1 MGPRRRGTWLV
12 VAVAVVTASTWHDY
26 ATTSSPTAS
35 AVKASISHA
44 DAATSSPTRSAAPSL
59 RSSPSALATDAAVAY
74 QINPAHSGTQSGDPL
89 KPGLARRWEVD
100 LGGNVSYP
108 LIADGSV
115 YVTVAFPAALPAYT
129 RMYALDLSSGR
140 SRWGPVD
147 LATAWATSAYDSG
160 KLFVQ
165 LGDGT
170 LKALDA
176 GSGAALWTLRLP
188 GTAGFSSP
196 PTATGGTIFTAGA
209 GYVDAVSESTGTLLW
224 HTQVMNGDASSPAVT
239 STGVYVGYAC
249 NQDYDLN
256 PTTGSVIWHHTSSC
270 QGGGGLTPVPS
281 NGRVYA
287 RDPVQKNLILDSAT
301 GAELGVF
308 TAGPAPAFDG
318 GTGFFLNMSAA
329 GLPPADGGTL
339 EARDASTG
347 TVKWTFAGDGG
358 LKSAPIVSGG
368 YVYDGSSSGALYAL
382 AENTGQVVWT
392 DRISSGFTNPDSGQY
407 PALAIGQ
414 GGLAAP
420 FGNSLV
426 FYTSAVLAAPAP
438 QPTSGSDSAVAYQL
452 NAQHSGG
459 QSTDPLRLPATR
471 LWGSALEGT
480 PSYPLIV
487 GGRIYLTLSGSPTK
501 LAAFN
506 AADGSVPWPA
516 VDLSTSWALPA
527 YDGGRIFTISADGWL
542 RAFDSATGAQLWQ
555 TTLPQSSFHSPPTAA
570 NGLVYVSSRG
580 PSSGT
585 LFAVDEQSGT
595 VRWSQNVAGGDQSAP
610 LVTTTG
616 VYVSYTCP
624 QVYDFD
630 PVSGHLIWHIGSASC
645 TPDAG
650 RTPVLSGGRLYVRD
664 WHTGLILDPATGDQL
679 GVFQSRVAPAFSGS
693 MAFYNNGEA
702 LEGWDLPTSSMV
714 WRFDA
719 DDGAFAES
727 APVVVNGNVFEM
739 LAGNLYAIDG
749 KTGRQ
754 VWVGAVGAEPTAY
767 ESGSG
772 TVLGGIAA
780 GGGYVVVPG
789 GGQITVFGSGGAVN
803 PPTATPADASV
814 SHQVNPAHSGGQPS
828 DGLTPPLAQKWS
840 IDLGG
845 AVSYPLIA
853 GGRVFVV
860 VQPAG
865 NVGPR
870 LYALERATGRSIWG
884 PVALSD
890 VRGHAILAY
899 DNGRIYATG
908 PGPGVVSQIS
918 VMRAFDAANGTE
930 IWSRGGVGNPVASQG
945 RLFAGPRRL
954 DEETGH
960 QLWHPVT
967 YAVDGFLDD
976 VTQGGVYLT
985 EGCEF
990 AFDMSPADGAI
1001 VWRHYGAQCTSGPP
1015 EESVVY
1021 GGRLYMHEGL
1031 TSTET
1036 ILDATTGA
1044 EVGTYASDTP
1054 PAFAGN
1060 LIYFLR
1066 ANTLEAHNLPG
1077 PGIAWTFA
1085 GDGGL
1090 VTAPVIVNGVV
1101 YIGSSSGTLYG
1112 LSAATG
1118 TLRWSGNVG
1127 AAMSRPDPMFADAL
1141 TGFGAAEG
1149 TLVVPAGARLVA
1161 YVSAT
1166 PAPTPSPTPIVTP
1179 PSRSDPVNQSSVNPI
1194 DSSRTSNQSPSLSP
1208 SPTPMGTPIPSS
1220 APTGSASPTPTA
1232 PSSPCRVL

>member
-1 MGPRRRGTWLV
+1 M
-12 VAVAVVTASTWHDY
+12 AVAVVTASTWH
-26 ATTSSPTAS
+26 AGATTTSSTPS
-35 AVKASISHA
+35 AA
-44 DAATSSPTRSAAPSL
+44 SSPNA
-59 RSSPSALATDAAVAY
+59 SPLPTDAAVAY

-89 KPGLARRWEVD
+89 TPGLARRWQVD

-129 RMYALDLSSGR
+129 RLYALDLSTGR
-140 SRWGPVD
+140 SRWAPVD
-147 LATAWATSAYDSG
+147 LPTAWATSAYDG
-160 KLFVQ
+160 GRLFVQ
-165 LGDGT
+165 LGNGT

-176 GSGAALWTLRLP
+176 QSGAPLWTLRLP

-196 PTATGGTIFTAGA
+196 PTAVGGTIFAAGA
-209 GYVDAVSESTGTLLW
+209 GYVDAVSESSGTLLW
-224 HTQVMNGDASSPAVT
+224 STPVLNGDASSPAVT

-256 PTTGSVIWHHTSSC
+256 PTNGSVIWHHTSSC
-270 QGGGGLTPVPS
+270 QGGGGLTSVPS

-287 RDPVQKNLILDSAT
+287 RDPVKKNLILDSAS
-301 GAELGVF
+301 GAELGLF
-308 TAGPAPAFDG
+308 TAGPAPAFDAS
-318 GTGFFLNMSAA
+318 TGFFVDRSTA

-339 EARDASTG
+339 EARDVSTG
-347 TVKWTFAGDGG
+347 AVKWAFNGDGG

-368 YVYDGSSSGALYAL
+368 YVYEGSSNGWLYAL
-382 AENTGQVVWT
+382 AENTGQVVWS

-426 FYTSAVLAAPAP
+426 FYTSAVVVAPSP
-438 QPTSGSDSAVAYQL
+438 QPTSGSDTAVGYQL
-452 NAQHSGG
+452 DPQHTGG
-459 QSTDPLRLPATR
+459 QSTDPLRLPAKR
-471 LWGSALEGT
+471 LWASALEGT
-480 PSYPLIV
+480 ASYPLIA
-487 GGRIYLTLSGSPTK
+487 GGRIYLTTSADLAPTR
-501 LAAFN
+501 LMALN
-506 AADGSVPWPA
+506 AADGSASWPA
-516 VDLSTSWALPA
+516 VDLSTSWASLA
-527 YDGGRIFTISADGWL
+527 YDNGRIFTIGAEGRL
-542 RAFDSATGAQLWQ
+542 RAFDAATGAQLWL
-555 TTLPQSSFHSPPTAA
+555 TALPQSSFHSPPTAA
-570 NGLVYVSSRG
+570 NGSVYVSGRG
-580 PSSGT
+580 ASSGT
-585 LFAVDEQSGT
+585 LFAVDEQTGA

-624 QVYDFD
+624 QVYDFN
-630 PVSGHLIWHIGSASC
+630 PVSGHLIWHIGPASC

-664 WHTGLILDPATGDQL
+664 WHTGLILDPATGNQL

-702 LEGWDLPTSSMV
+702 LEGWDLTTSSMV

-719 DDGAFAES
+719 SDGAFAES
-727 APVVVNGNVFEM
+727 APVVVNGNVFQM
-739 LAGNLYAIDG
+739 FAGNLYAIDG

-754 VWVGAVGAEPTAY
+754 VWVGAVGAEPIAY
-767 ESGSG
+767 ESGYGS
-772 TVLGGIAA
+772 LGGIAA
-780 GGGYVVVPG
+780 GGGYLVVPG
-789 GGQITVFGSGGAVN
+789 GGQITVFGSGGVVN
-803 PPTATPADASV
+803 PPAATPADASV
-814 SHQVNPAHSGGQPS
+814 SHQVNPVHSGGQPN

-845 AVSYPLIA
+845 TVSYPLIA
-853 GGRVFVV
+853 AGRVFVV

-870 LYALERATGRSIWG
+870 LYALDRATGRSIWG

-899 DNGRIYATG
+899 DNGRVYVTG
-908 PGPGVVSQIS
+908 PGPGVVPAVS

-930 IWSRGGVGNPVASQG
+930 IWSRGGVGDPVASQG

-954 DEETGH
+954 EEETGY
-960 QLWHPVT
+960 QVWHPVT

-976 VTQGGVYLT
+976 VTQNGVYLT

-990 AFDMSPADGAI
+990 AFDMAPGDGSI
-1001 VWRHYGAQCTSGPP
+1001 VWRHYGTQCTSGPP

-1031 TSTET
+1031 TSTQT
-1036 ILDATTGA
+1036 MLDATTGA
-1044 EVGTYASDTP
+1044 AVGTYTSDTP

-1060 LIYFLR
+1060 LAYFLHGH
-1066 ANTLEAHNLPG
+1066 TLEAHNLPG
-1077 PGIAWTFA
+1077 LGMAWTFA

-1090 VTAPVIVNGVV
+1090 VTAPVVVNGVLYV
-1101 YIGSSSGTLYG
+1101 GSSSGTLYG
-1112 LSAATG
+1112 LDAAIG
-1118 TLRWSGNVG
+1118 TLRWSGSVG
-1127 AAMSRPDPMFADAL
+1127 AAMSRPDPTFADVL

-1166 PAPTPSPTPIVTP
+1166 PSPSPSPSPSTSPNASPPNRDPAQQATPAPAPTRGPAQPVLNPTARPVGSPSLRSSSTPSP
-1179 PSRSDPVNQSSVNPI
+1179 N
-1194 DSSRTSNQSPSLSP
+1194 LSP
-1208 SPTPMGTPIPSS
+1208 SPSPITRDSPRGTTRGGPDVAFVP
-1220 APTGSASPTPTA
+1220 A
-1232 PSSPCRVL
+1232 